1 MKLPRALEP
10 FSSRTYTVL
19 ALAMGM
25 SVFGSGLWAVAM
37 VARVMA
43 LGGSAVDLS
52 LVTAAGAVG
61 MVVFVLI
68 GGVAADRFR
77 LPVILRC
84 VEVVNL
90 VTALSIAVLTW
101 TGTLAL
107 WHLGAAAFAFSGAVG
122 FFYPAYSA
130 ALPRILPP
138 HQLLAANG
146 VEGTARPLLQL
157 AAGPAVGGALTGL
170 ALPGA
175 SVLAIAVCHA
185 VALAFMLRLRL
196 PEGRPAGHDAAGFA
210 TAGHDAADH
219 DDVVDHHDVAGHD
232 AAGHHAAGFDS
243 AGHQAAAHDNAA
255 ASGHAAGPGSMLA
268 QMLDGF
274 RYCVRTPWLLWTLL
288 WAMSAIFMFIGP
300 LEVLV
305 PFLVVDRLGGTVA
318 DYGAMLGLYGI
329 STAVGS
335 SVMASLRMPRK
346 YLTTMI
352 WLWGFGTLP
361 FGLVGMTGSWWV
373 MAAALC
379 VFGATGGA
387 GQVIWGTLLQRR
399 VPGHMLGRISSLDF
413 FVSLLLMPIS
423 MAVAGPVAQVVPPAA
438 IFWGVAVLT
447 PALGVLAVLAGRMH
461 RDQQAHPLE

>member
-1 MKLPRALEP
+1 MTVKLPRALAP
-10 FSSRTYTVL
+10 FSSRAYTVL
-19 ALAMGM
+19 ALAMGV

-37 VARVMA
+37 VARVME

-61 MVVFVLI
+61 MVVFVLV

-77 LPVILRC
+77 LTVILRC
-84 VEVVNL
+84 VEVTNL
-90 VTALSIAVLTW
+90 VTATTIVVLTW
-101 TGTLAL
+101 TDTLAL
-107 WHLGAAAFAFSGAVG
+107 WHLGAAAFVFSGAVG

-130 ALPRILPP
+130 ALPRILPV

-185 VALAFMLRLRL
+185 VALVFMLRLRL
-196 PEGRPAGHDAAGFA
+196 PERGGNDDAQG
-210 TAGHDAADH
+210 
-219 DDVVDHHDVAGHD
+219 
-232 AAGHHAAGFDS
+232 
-243 AGHQAAAHDNAA
+243 
-255 ASGHAAGPGSMLA
+255 ASSSQSSMLRE
-268 QMLDGF
+268 MLEGF
-274 RYCVRTPWLLWTLL
+274 QYCVRTPWLLWTLL
-288 WAMSAIFMFIGP
+288 WAMSAIFMFMGP

-335 SVMASLRMPRK
+335 SVMASLQLPRK

-361 FGLVGMTGSWWV
+361 FGLVGMTDSWWV
-373 MAAALC
+373 MAGALC

-399 VPGHMLGRISSLDF
+399 VPSHMLGRISSLDF

-423 MAVAGPVAQVVPPAA
+423 MAVAGPVSQVVPPEA
-438 IFWGVAVLT
+438 IFWGVALLT
-447 PALGVLAVLAGRMH
+447 PALGVVAVFVGRMH
-461 RDQQAHPLE
+461 RDQAKHPLR

>member
-1 MKLPRALEP
+1 MTVKLPRALAP
-10 FSSRTYTVL
+10 FSSRAYTVL
-19 ALAMGM
+19 ALAMGV

-37 VARVMA
+37 VARVME

-61 MVVFVLI
+61 MVVFVLV

-77 LPVILRC
+77 LTVILRC
-84 VEVVNL
+84 VEVTNL
-90 VTALSIAVLTW
+90 VTATTIVVLTW
-101 TGTLAL
+101 TDTLAL
-107 WHLGAAAFAFSGAVG
+107 WHLGVAAFVFSGAVG

-130 ALPRILPP
+130 ALPRILPV

-175 SVLAIAVCHA
+175 SVLAIAACHA
-185 VALAFMLRLRL
+185 VALVFMIRLRL
-196 PEGRPAGHDAAGFA
+196 PERGGDDAQG
-210 TAGHDAADH
+210 
-219 DDVVDHHDVAGHD
+219 
-232 AAGHHAAGFDS
+232 
-243 AGHQAAAHDNAA
+243 
-255 ASGHAAGPGSMLA
+255 ASSSQSSMLRE
-268 QMLDGF
+268 MLEGF
-274 RYCVRTPWLLWTLL
+274 QYCVRTPWLLWTLL
-288 WAMSAIFMFIGP
+288 WAMSAIFLFMGP

-335 SVMASLRMPRK
+335 SVMASLQLPRK

-361 FGLVGMTGSWWV
+361 FGLVGMTDSWWV
-373 MAAALC
+373 MAGALC

-399 VPGHMLGRISSLDF
+399 VPSHMLGRISSLDF

-423 MAVAGPVAQVVPPAA
+423 MAVAGPVSQVVTPEA
-438 IFWGVAVLT
+438 IFWGVALLT
-447 PALGVLAVLAGRMH
+447 PTLGVVAVLVGRMH
-461 RDQQAHPLE
+461 RDQAEHPLR

>member
-1 MKLPRALEP
+1 MTVKLPRALAP
-10 FSSRTYTVL
+10 FSSRAYTVL
-19 ALAMGM
+19 ALAMGV

-37 VARVMA
+37 VARVME

-61 MVVFVLI
+61 MVVFVLV

-77 LPVILRC
+77 LTVILRC
-84 VEVVNL
+84 VEVTNL
-90 VTALSIAVLTW
+90 VTATTIVVLTW
-101 TGTLAL
+101 TDTLAL
-107 WHLGAAAFAFSGAVG
+107 WHLGVAAFVFSGAVG

-130 ALPRILPP
+130 ALPRILPV

-185 VALAFMLRLRL
+185 VALVFMLRLRL
-196 PEGRPAGHDAAGFA
+196 PERGGDAAQ
-210 TAGHDAADH
+210 D
-219 DDVVDHHDVAGHD
+219 
-232 AAGHHAAGFDS
+232 
-243 AGHQAAAHDNAA
+243 AA
-255 ASGHAAGPGSMLA
+255 ASQSSMLRE
-268 QMLDGF
+268 MLEGF
-274 RYCVRTPWLLWTLL
+274 QYCVRTPWLLWTLL
-288 WAMSAIFMFIGP
+288 WAMSAIFLFMGP

-335 SVMASLRMPRK
+335 SVMASLQLPRK

-361 FGLVGMTGSWWV
+361 FGLVGMTDSWWV
-373 MAAALC
+373 MAGALC

-399 VPGHMLGRISSLDF
+399 VPSHMLGRISSLDF

-423 MAVAGPVAQVVPPAA
+423 MAVAGPVSQVVTPEA
-438 IFWGVAVLT
+438 IFWGVALLT
-447 PALGVLAVLAGRMH
+447 PTLGVVAVLVGRMH
-461 RDQQAHPLE
+461 RDQAEHPLR

>member
-1 MKLPRALEP
+1 MTVKLPRALAP
-10 FSSRTYTVL
+10 FSSRAYTVL
-19 ALAMGM
+19 ALAMGV

-37 VARVMA
+37 VARVME

-61 MVVFVLI
+61 MVVFVLV

-77 LPVILRC
+77 LTVILRC
-84 VEVVNL
+84 VEVTNL
-90 VTALSIAVLTW
+90 LTATTIVVLTW
-101 TGTLAL
+101 TDTLAL
-107 WHLGAAAFAFSGAVG
+107 WHLGVAAFVFSGAVG

-130 ALPRILPP
+130 ALPRVLPV

-185 VALAFMLRLRL
+185 VALVFMLRLRL
-196 PEGRPAGHDAAGFA
+196 PERGGEDAQG
-210 TAGHDAADH
+210 
-219 DDVVDHHDVAGHD
+219 
-232 AAGHHAAGFDS
+232 
-243 AGHQAAAHDNAA
+243 A
-255 ASGHAAGPGSMLA
+255 ASPQSSMLRE
-268 QMLDGF
+268 MLEGF
-274 RYCVRTPWLLWTLL
+274 QYCVRTPWLLWTLL
-288 WAMSAIFMFIGP
+288 WAMTAIFLFMGP

-335 SVMASLRMPRK
+335 SVMASLQLPRK

-361 FGLVGMTGSWWV
+361 FGLVGMTDSWWV
-373 MAAALC
+373 MAGALC

-399 VPGHMLGRISSLDF
+399 VPSHMLGRISSLDF

-423 MAVAGPVAQVVPPAA
+423 MAVAGPVSQVVTPEA
-438 IFWGVAVLT
+438 IFWGVALLT
-447 PALGVLAVLAGRMH
+447 PALGVVAVLVGRMH
-461 RDQQAHPLE
+461 RDQAEHPLR

>member
-1 MKLPRALEP
+1 MTVKLPRALAP
-10 FSSRTYTVL
+10 FSSRAYTVL
-19 ALAMGM
+19 ALAMGV

-37 VARVMA
+37 VARVME

-61 MVVFVLI
+61 MVVFVLV

-77 LPVILRC
+77 LTVILRC
-84 VEVVNL
+84 VEVTNL
-90 VTALSIAVLTW
+90 VTATTIVVLTW
-101 TGTLAL
+101 TDTLAL
-107 WHLGAAAFAFSGAVG
+107 WHLGVAAFVFSGAVG

-130 ALPRILPP
+130 ALPRILPV

-185 VALAFMLRLRL
+185 VALVFMLRLRL
-196 PEGRPAGHDAAGFA
+196 PERGGEDAQG
-210 TAGHDAADH
+210 
-219 DDVVDHHDVAGHD
+219 
-232 AAGHHAAGFDS
+232 
-243 AGHQAAAHDNAA
+243 A
-255 ASGHAAGPGSMLA
+255 ASPQSSMLRE
-268 QMLDGF
+268 MLEGF
-274 RYCVRTPWLLWTLL
+274 QYCVRTPWLLWTLL
-288 WAMSAIFMFIGP
+288 WAMTAIFLFMGP

-335 SVMASLRMPRK
+335 SVMASLQLPRK

-373 MAAALC
+373 MAGALC

-399 VPGHMLGRISSLDF
+399 VPSHMLGRISSLDF

-423 MAVAGPVAQVVPPAA
+423 MAVAGPVSQVVTPEA
-438 IFWGVAVLT
+438 IFWGVALLT
-447 PALGVLAVLAGRMH
+447 PTLGVVAVLVGRMH
-461 RDQQAHPLE
+461 RDQAEHPLR

>member
-1 MKLPRALEP
+1 MTVKLPRALAP
-10 FSSRTYTVL
+10 FSSRAYAVL
-19 ALAMGM
+19 ALAMGV

-37 VARVMA
+37 VARVME

-61 MVVFVLI
+61 MVVFVLV

-77 LPVILRC
+77 LTVILRC
-84 VEVVNL
+84 VEVTNL
-90 VTALSIAVLTW
+90 VTATTIVVLTW
-101 TGTLAL
+101 TDTLAL
-107 WHLGAAAFAFSGAVG
+107 WHLGVAAFVFSGAVG

-130 ALPRILPP
+130 ALPRILPV

-185 VALAFMLRLRL
+185 VALVFMLRLRL
-196 PEGRPAGHDAAGFA
+196 PERGSDDAQG
-210 TAGHDAADH
+210 
-219 DDVVDHHDVAGHD
+219 
-232 AAGHHAAGFDS
+232 
-243 AGHQAAAHDNAA
+243 
-255 ASGHAAGPGSMLA
+255 ASSSQSSMLRE
-268 QMLDGF
+268 MLEGF
-274 RYCVRTPWLLWTLL
+274 QYCVRTPWLLWTLL
-288 WAMSAIFMFIGP
+288 WAMSAIFLFMGP

-335 SVMASLRMPRK
+335 SVMASLQLPRK

-361 FGLVGMTGSWWV
+361 FGLVGMTDSWWV
-373 MAAALC
+373 MAGALC

-399 VPGHMLGRISSLDF
+399 VPSHMLGRISSLDF

-423 MAVAGPVAQVVPPAA
+423 MAVAGPVSQVVPPEA
-438 IFWGVAVLT
+438 IFWGVALLT
-447 PALGVLAVLAGRMH
+447 PALGVVAVFVGRMH
-461 RDQQAHPLE
+461 RDQAEHPLR

>member
-1 MKLPRALEP
+1 MKLPRALAP
-10 FSSRTYTVL
+10 FSSRAYTVL
-19 ALAMGM
+19 ALAMGV

-37 VARVMA
+37 VARVME

-61 MVVFVLI
+61 MVVFVLV

-77 LPVILRC
+77 LTVILRC
-84 VEVVNL
+84 VEVTNL
-90 VTALSIAVLTW
+90 VTATTIVVLTW
-101 TGTLAL
+101 TDTLAL
-107 WHLGAAAFAFSGAVG
+107 WHLGAAAFVFSGAVG

-130 ALPRILPP
+130 ALPRILPV

-185 VALAFMLRLRL
+185 VALVFMLRLRL
-196 PEGRPAGHDAAGFA
+196 PERGGEDAQG
-210 TAGHDAADH
+210 
-219 DDVVDHHDVAGHD
+219 
-232 AAGHHAAGFDS
+232 
-243 AGHQAAAHDNAA
+243 A
-255 ASGHAAGPGSMLA
+255 ASPQSSMLRE
-268 QMLDGF
+268 MLEGF
-274 RYCVRTPWLLWTLL
+274 QYCVRTPWLLWTLL
-288 WAMSAIFMFIGP
+288 WAMTAIFLFMGP

-335 SVMASLRMPRK
+335 SVMASLQLPRK

-361 FGLVGMTGSWWV
+361 FGLVGMTDSWWV
-373 MAAALC
+373 MAGALC

-399 VPGHMLGRISSLDF
+399 VPSHMLGRISSLDF

-423 MAVAGPVAQVVPPAA
+423 MAVAGPVSQVVTPEA
-438 IFWGVAVLT
+438 IFWGVALLT
-447 PALGVLAVLAGRMH
+447 PTLGVVAVLVGRMH
-461 RDQQAHPLE
+461 RDQAEHPLR

>member
-1 MKLPRALEP
+1 MKLPRALAP
-10 FSSRTYTVL
+10 FSSRAYTVL
-19 ALAMGM
+19 ALAMGV

-37 VARVMA
+37 VARVME

-61 MVVFVLI
+61 MVVFVLV

-77 LPVILRC
+77 LTVILRC
-84 VEVVNL
+84 VEVTNL
-90 VTALSIAVLTW
+90 VTATTIVVLTW
-101 TGTLAL
+101 TDTLAL
-107 WHLGAAAFAFSGAVG
+107 WHLGVAAFVFSGAVG

-130 ALPRILPP
+130 ALPRILPV

-185 VALAFMLRLRL
+185 VALVFMLRLRL
-196 PEGRPAGHDAAGFA
+196 PERGGGDDAQG
-210 TAGHDAADH
+210 TG
-219 DDVVDHHDVAGHD
+219 
-232 AAGHHAAGFDS
+232 S
-243 AGHQAAAHDNAA
+243 SQ
-255 ASGHAAGPGSMLA
+255 SSMLRE
-268 QMLDGF
+268 MLEGF
-274 RYCVRTPWLLWTLL
+274 QYCVRTPWLLWTLL
-288 WAMSAIFMFIGP
+288 WAMSAIFMFMGP

-335 SVMASLRMPRK
+335 SVMASLQLPRK
-346 YLTTMI
+346 YLTTMV

-373 MAAALC
+373 MAGALC

-399 VPGHMLGRISSLDF
+399 VPSHMLGRISSLDF

-423 MAVAGPVAQVVPPAA
+423 MAVAGPVSQVVPPEA
-438 IFWGVAVLT
+438 IFWGVALLT
-447 PALGVLAVLAGRMH
+447 PALGVVAVFVGRMH
-461 RDQQAHPLE
+461 RDQAEHPLR

>member
-1 MKLPRALEP
+1 MKLPRALAP
-10 FSSRTYTVL
+10 FSSRAYTVL
-19 ALAMGM
+19 ALAMGV

-37 VARVMA
+37 VARVME

-61 MVVFVLI
+61 MVVFVLV

-77 LPVILRC
+77 LTVILRC
-84 VEVVNL
+84 VEVTNL
-90 VTALSIAVLTW
+90 VTATTIVVLTW
-101 TGTLAL
+101 TDTLAL
-107 WHLGAAAFAFSGAVG
+107 WHLGVAAFVFSGAVG

-130 ALPRILPP
+130 ALPRILPV

-175 SVLAIAVCHA
+175 SVLAIAACHA
-185 VALAFMLRLRL
+185 VALVFMIRLRL
-196 PEGRPAGHDAAGFA
+196 PERGGDDAQG
-210 TAGHDAADH
+210 
-219 DDVVDHHDVAGHD
+219 
-232 AAGHHAAGFDS
+232 
-243 AGHQAAAHDNAA
+243 
-255 ASGHAAGPGSMLA
+255 ASSSQSSMLRE
-268 QMLDGF
+268 MLEGF
-274 RYCVRTPWLLWTLL
+274 QYCVRTPWLLWTLL
-288 WAMSAIFMFIGP
+288 WAMSAIFLFMGP

-335 SVMASLRMPRK
+335 SVMASLQLPRK

-361 FGLVGMTGSWWV
+361 FGLVGMTDSWWV
-373 MAAALC
+373 MAGALC

-399 VPGHMLGRISSLDF
+399 VPSHMLGRISSLDF

-423 MAVAGPVAQVVPPAA
+423 MAVAGPVSQVVPPEA
-438 IFWGVAVLT
+438 IFWGVALLT
-447 PALGVLAVLAGRMH
+447 PALGVVTVFVGRMH
-461 RDQQAHPLE
+461 RDQAEHPLR

>member
-1 MKLPRALEP
+1 MTVKLPRALAP
-10 FSSRTYTVL
+10 FSSRAYTVL
-19 ALAMGM
+19 ALAMGV

-37 VARVMA
+37 VARVME

-61 MVVFVLI
+61 MVVFVLV

-77 LPVILRC
+77 LTVILRC
-84 VEVVNL
+84 VEVTNL
-90 VTALSIAVLTW
+90 VTATTIVVLTW
-101 TGTLAL
+101 TDTLAL
-107 WHLGAAAFAFSGAVG
+107 WHLGAAAFVFSGAVG

-130 ALPRILPP
+130 ALPRILPV

-185 VALAFMLRLRL
+185 VALVFMLRLRL
-196 PEGRPAGHDAAGFA
+196 PERGGEDAQG
-210 TAGHDAADH
+210 
-219 DDVVDHHDVAGHD
+219 
-232 AAGHHAAGFDS
+232 
-243 AGHQAAAHDNAA
+243 A
-255 ASGHAAGPGSMLA
+255 ASPQSSMLRE
-268 QMLDGF
+268 MLEGF
-274 RYCVRTPWLLWTLL
+274 QYCVRTPWLLWTLL
-288 WAMSAIFMFIGP
+288 WAMSAIFMFMGP

-335 SVMASLRMPRK
+335 SVMASLQLPRK

-373 MAAALC
+373 MAGALC

-399 VPGHMLGRISSLDF
+399 VPSHMLGRISSLDF

-423 MAVAGPVAQVVPPAA
+423 MAVAGPVSQVVTPEA
-438 IFWGVAVLT
+438 IFWGVALLT
-447 PALGVLAVLAGRMH
+447 PTLGVVAVLVGRMH
-461 RDQQAHPLE
+461 RDQAEHPLR

>member
-1 MKLPRALEP
+1 MTVKLPRALAP
-10 FSSRTYTVL
+10 FSSRAYTVL
-19 ALAMGM
+19 ALAMGV

-37 VARVMA
+37 VARVME

-61 MVVFVLI
+61 MVVFVLV

-77 LPVILRC
+77 LTVILRC
-84 VEVVNL
+84 VEVTNL
-90 VTALSIAVLTW
+90 VTATTIVVLTW
-101 TGTLAL
+101 TDTLAL
-107 WHLGAAAFAFSGAVG
+107 WHLGVAAFVFSGAVG

-130 ALPRILPP
+130 ALPRILPV

-185 VALAFMLRLRL
+185 VALVFMLRLRL
-196 PEGRPAGHDAAGFA
+196 PERGGEDAQG
-210 TAGHDAADH
+210 
-219 DDVVDHHDVAGHD
+219 
-232 AAGHHAAGFDS
+232 
-243 AGHQAAAHDNAA
+243 AAAPQ
-255 ASGHAAGPGSMLA
+255 SSMLRE
-268 QMLDGF
+268 MLEGF
-274 RYCVRTPWLLWTLL
+274 QYCVRTPWLLWTLL
-288 WAMSAIFMFIGP
+288 WAMTAIFMFMGP

-335 SVMASLRMPRK
+335 SVMASLQLPRK

-373 MAAALC
+373 MAGALC

-399 VPGHMLGRISSLDF
+399 VPSHMLGRISSLDF

-423 MAVAGPVAQVVPPAA
+423 MAVAGPVSQVVPPEA
-438 IFWGVAVLT
+438 IFWGVALLT
-447 PALGVLAVLAGRMH
+447 PALGVVAVFVGRMH
-461 RDQQAHPLE
+461 RDQAKHPLR

>member
-1 MKLPRALEP
+1 MKLPRALAP
-10 FSSRTYTVL
+10 FSSRAYTVL
-19 ALAMGM
+19 ALAMGV

-37 VARVMA
+37 VARVME

-61 MVVFVLI
+61 MVVFVLV

-77 LPVILRC
+77 LTVILRC
-84 VEVVNL
+84 VEVTNL
-90 VTALSIAVLTW
+90 VTATTIVVLTW
-101 TGTLAL
+101 TDTLAL
-107 WHLGAAAFAFSGAVG
+107 WHLGVAAFVFSGAVG

-130 ALPRILPP
+130 ALPRILPV

-185 VALAFMLRLRL
+185 VALVFMLRLRL
-196 PEGRPAGHDAAGFA
+196 PERGGNDDAQG
-210 TAGHDAADH
+210 
-219 DDVVDHHDVAGHD
+219 
-232 AAGHHAAGFDS
+232 
-243 AGHQAAAHDNAA
+243 
-255 ASGHAAGPGSMLA
+255 ASSSQSSMLRE
-268 QMLDGF
+268 MLEGF
-274 RYCVRTPWLLWTLL
+274 QYCVRTPWLLWTLL
-288 WAMSAIFMFIGP
+288 WAMSAIFLFMGP

-335 SVMASLRMPRK
+335 SVMASLQLPRK

-361 FGLVGMTGSWWV
+361 FGLVGMTDSWWV
-373 MAAALC
+373 MAGALC

-399 VPGHMLGRISSLDF
+399 VPSHMLGRISSLDF

-423 MAVAGPVAQVVPPAA
+423 MAVAGPVSQVVPPEA
-438 IFWGVAVLT
+438 IFWGVALLT
-447 PALGVLAVLAGRMH
+447 PALGVVAVLVGRMH
-461 RDQQAHPLE
+461 RDQAEHPLR

>member
-1 MKLPRALEP
+1 
-10 FSSRTYTVL
+10 
-19 ALAMGM
+19 
-25 SVFGSGLWAVAM
+25 
-37 VARVMA
+37 
-43 LGGSAVDLS
+43 
-52 LVTAAGAVG
+52 
-61 MVVFVLI
+61 
-68 GGVAADRFR
+68 
-77 LPVILRC
+77 
-84 VEVVNL
+84 
-90 VTALSIAVLTW
+90 
-101 TGTLAL
+101 
-107 WHLGAAAFAFSGAVG
+107 
-122 FFYPAYSA
+122 
-130 ALPRILPP
+130 
-138 HQLLAANG
+138 
-146 VEGTARPLLQL
+146 
-157 AAGPAVGGALTGL
+157 
-170 ALPGA
+170 
-175 SVLAIAVCHA
+175 
-185 VALAFMLRLRL
+185 
-196 PEGRPAGHDAAGFA
+196 
-210 TAGHDAADH
+210 
-219 DDVVDHHDVAGHD
+219 
-232 AAGHHAAGFDS
+232 
-243 AGHQAAAHDNAA
+243 
-255 ASGHAAGPGSMLA
+255 MLA

-461 RDQQAHPLE
+461 RDQEAHPLG

>member
-1 MKLPRALEP
+1 MTVKLPRALAP
-10 FSSRTYTVL
+10 FSSRAYTVL
-19 ALAMGM
+19 ALAMGV

-37 VARVMA
+37 VARVME

-61 MVVFVLI
+61 MVVFVLV

-77 LPVILRC
+77 LTVILRC
-84 VEVVNL
+84 VEVTNL
-90 VTALSIAVLTW
+90 VTATTIVVLTW
-101 TGTLAL
+101 TDTLAL
-107 WHLGAAAFAFSGAVG
+107 WHLGVAAFVFSGAVG

-130 ALPRILPP
+130 ALPRILPV

-185 VALAFMLRLRL
+185 VALVFMLRLRL
-196 PEGRPAGHDAAGFA
+196 PERGGGDDAQG
-210 TAGHDAADH
+210 TG
-219 DDVVDHHDVAGHD
+219 
-232 AAGHHAAGFDS
+232 S
-243 AGHQAAAHDNAA
+243 SQ
-255 ASGHAAGPGSMLA
+255 SSMLRE
-268 QMLDGF
+268 MLEGF
-274 RYCVRTPWLLWTLL
+274 QYCVRTPWLLWTLL
-288 WAMSAIFMFIGP
+288 WAMSAIFMFMGP

-335 SVMASLRMPRK
+335 SVMASLQLPRK
-346 YLTTMI
+346 YLTTMV

-373 MAAALC
+373 MAGALC

-399 VPGHMLGRISSLDF
+399 VPSHMLGRISSLDF

-423 MAVAGPVAQVVPPAA
+423 MAVAGPVSQVVPPEA
-438 IFWGVAVLT
+438 IFWGVALLT
-447 PALGVLAVLAGRMH
+447 PALGVVAVFVGRMN
-461 RDQQAHPLE
+461 RDQAEHPLR

>member
-1 MKLPRALEP
+1 MP
-10 FSSRTYTVL
+10 FTSPAYTVL
-19 ALAMGM
+19 AVAMGA
-25 SVFGSGLWAVAM
+25 SVFGSGLWAVAL

-52 LVTAAGAVG
+52 LVTGAGALG
-61 MVVFVLI
+61 MVVFVLL
-68 GGVAADRFR
+68 GGVAADRFP

-84 VEVVNL
+84 VEAANL
-90 VTALSIAVLTW
+90 LTATTVFMLTW
-101 TGTLAL
+101 ADALQL
-107 WHLGAAAFAFSGAVG
+107 WHLGVAAFVFSGAVG

-185 VALAFMLRLRL
+185 GAFVLMLRLRL
-196 PEGRPAGHDAAGFA
+196 PARGAGDDAAAAQGHATGPGAGHG
-210 TAGHDAADH
+210 
-219 DDVVDHHDVAGHD
+219 
-232 AAGHHAAGFDS
+232 S
-243 AGHQAAAHDNAA
+243 
-255 ASGHAAGPGSMLA
+255 PGSVLRDV
-268 QMLDGF
+268 LDGF
-274 RYCVRTPWLLWTLL
+274 RYCLRTPWLLWTLL
-288 WAMSAIFMFIGP
+288 WAMSAIFLFIGP

-335 SVMASLRMPRK
+335 SVMASLRLPRN
-346 YLTTMI
+346 YLTTMV
-352 WLWGFGTLP
+352 WLWGLGTLP
-361 FGLVGMTGSWWV
+361 FGLVGSTGSWWV
-373 MAAALC
+373 MAGALC

-399 VPGHMLGRISSLDF
+399 VPARMLGRISSLDF
-413 FVSLLLMPIS
+413 FVSLLLMPVS
-423 MAVAGPVAQVVPPAA
+423 MAAAGPVAQLVPLPVV
-438 IFWGVAVLT
+438 FWVVALLT
-447 PALGVLAVLAGRMH
+447 PALGLGAVVAGGMR
-461 RDQQAHPLE
+461 RDQAAHPLS

>member
-1 MKLPRALEP
+1 MTVKLPRALAP
-10 FSSRTYTVL
+10 FSSRAYTVL
-19 ALAMGM
+19 ALAMGV

-37 VARVMA
+37 VARVME

-61 MVVFVLI
+61 MVVFVLV

-77 LPVILRC
+77 LTVILRC
-84 VEVVNL
+84 VEVTNL
-90 VTALSIAVLTW
+90 VTATTIVVLTW
-101 TGTLAL
+101 TDTLAL
-107 WHLGAAAFAFSGAVG
+107 WHLGAAAFVFSGAVG

-130 ALPRILPP
+130 ALPRILPV

-185 VALAFMLRLRL
+185 VALVFMLRLRL
-196 PEGRPAGHDAAGFA
+196 PERGGEDAQG
-210 TAGHDAADH
+210 
-219 DDVVDHHDVAGHD
+219 
-232 AAGHHAAGFDS
+232 
-243 AGHQAAAHDNAA
+243 A
-255 ASGHAAGPGSMLA
+255 ASPQSSMLRE
-268 QMLDGF
+268 MLEGF
-274 RYCVRTPWLLWTLL
+274 QYCVRTPWLLWTLL
-288 WAMSAIFMFIGP
+288 WAMTAIFLFMGP

-335 SVMASLRMPRK
+335 SVMASLQLPRK

-361 FGLVGMTGSWWV
+361 FGLVGMTDSWWV
-373 MAAALC
+373 MAGALC

-399 VPGHMLGRISSLDF
+399 VPSHMLGRISSLDF

-423 MAVAGPVAQVVPPAA
+423 MAVAGPVSQVVPPEA
-438 IFWGVAVLT
+438 IFWGVALLT
-447 PALGVLAVLAGRMH
+447 PALGVVAVLVGRMH
-461 RDQQAHPLE
+461 RDQAEHPLR

>member
-1 MKLPRALEP
+1 MTVKLPRALAP
-10 FSSRTYTVL
+10 FSSRAYTVL
-19 ALAMGM
+19 ALAMGV

-37 VARVMA
+37 VARVME

-61 MVVFVLI
+61 MVVFVLV

-77 LPVILRC
+77 LTVILRC
-84 VEVVNL
+84 VEVTNL
-90 VTALSIAVLTW
+90 VTATTIVVLTW
-101 TGTLAL
+101 TDTLAL
-107 WHLGAAAFAFSGAVG
+107 WHLGVAAFVFSGAVG

-130 ALPRILPP
+130 ALPRILPV

-185 VALAFMLRLRL
+185 VALVFMLRLRL
-196 PEGRPAGHDAAGFA
+196 PERGDDAAQ
-210 TAGHDAADH
+210 D
-219 DDVVDHHDVAGHD
+219 
-232 AAGHHAAGFDS
+232 
-243 AGHQAAAHDNAA
+243 AA
-255 ASGHAAGPGSMLA
+255 ASQSSMLRE
-268 QMLDGF
+268 MLEGF
-274 RYCVRTPWLLWTLL
+274 QYCVRTPWLLWTLL
-288 WAMSAIFMFIGP
+288 WAMTAIFLFMGP

-335 SVMASLRMPRK
+335 SVMASLQLPRK

-373 MAAALC
+373 MAGALC

-399 VPGHMLGRISSLDF
+399 VPSHMLGRISSLDF

-423 MAVAGPVAQVVPPAA
+423 MAVAGPVSQVVPPEA
-438 IFWGVAVLT
+438 IFWGVALLT
-447 PALGVLAVLAGRMH
+447 PALGVVAVFVGRMH
-461 RDQQAHPLE
+461 RDQAEHPLR

>member
-1 MKLPRALEP
+1 MTVKLPRALAP
-10 FSSRTYTVL
+10 FSSRAYTVL
-19 ALAMGM
+19 ALAMGV

-37 VARVMA
+37 VARVME

-61 MVVFVLI
+61 MVVFVLV

-77 LPVILRC
+77 LTVILRC
-84 VEVVNL
+84 VEVTNL
-90 VTALSIAVLTW
+90 VTATTIVVLTW
-101 TGTLAL
+101 TDTLAL
-107 WHLGAAAFAFSGAVG
+107 WHLGVAAFVFSGAVG

-130 ALPRILPP
+130 ALPRILPV

-185 VALAFMLRLRL
+185 VALVFMLRLRL
-196 PEGRPAGHDAAGFA
+196 PERGGEDAQG
-210 TAGHDAADH
+210 
-219 DDVVDHHDVAGHD
+219 
-232 AAGHHAAGFDS
+232 
-243 AGHQAAAHDNAA
+243 A
-255 ASGHAAGPGSMLA
+255 ASPQSSMLRE
-268 QMLDGF
+268 MLEGF
-274 RYCVRTPWLLWTLL
+274 QYCVRTPWLLWTLL
-288 WAMSAIFMFIGP
+288 WAMTAIFLFMGP

-335 SVMASLRMPRK
+335 SVMASLQLPRK

-361 FGLVGMTGSWWV
+361 FGLVGMTDSWWV
-373 MAAALC
+373 MAGALC

-399 VPGHMLGRISSLDF
+399 VPSHMLGRISSLDF

-423 MAVAGPVAQVVPPAA
+423 MAVAGPVSQVVPPEA
-438 IFWGVAVLT
+438 IFWGVALLT
-447 PALGVLAVLAGRMH
+447 PALGVVAVFVGRMH
-461 RDQQAHPLE
+461 RDQAEHPLR

>member
-1 MKLPRALEP
+1 MTVKLPRALAP
-10 FSSRTYTVL
+10 FSSREYTVL
-19 ALAMGM
+19 ALAMGV

-37 VARVMA
+37 VARVME

-61 MVVFVLI
+61 MVVFVLV

-77 LPVILRC
+77 LTVILRC
-84 VEVVNL
+84 VEVTNL
-90 VTALSIAVLTW
+90 VTATTIVVLTW
-101 TGTLAL
+101 TDTLAL
-107 WHLGAAAFAFSGAVG
+107 WHLGAAAFVFSGAVG

-130 ALPRILPP
+130 ALPRILPV

-185 VALAFMLRLRL
+185 VALVFMLRLRL
-196 PEGRPAGHDAAGFA
+196 PERGGEDAQG
-210 TAGHDAADH
+210 
-219 DDVVDHHDVAGHD
+219 
-232 AAGHHAAGFDS
+232 
-243 AGHQAAAHDNAA
+243 A
-255 ASGHAAGPGSMLA
+255 ASPQSSMLRE
-268 QMLDGF
+268 MLEGF
-274 RYCVRTPWLLWTLL
+274 QYCVRTPWLLWTLL
-288 WAMSAIFMFIGP
+288 WAMTAIFLFMGP

-335 SVMASLRMPRK
+335 SVMASLQLPRK

-361 FGLVGMTGSWWV
+361 FGLVGMTDSWWV
-373 MAAALC
+373 MAGALC

-399 VPGHMLGRISSLDF
+399 VPSHMLGRISSLDF

-423 MAVAGPVAQVVPPAA
+423 MAVAGPVSQVVTPEA
-438 IFWGVAVLT
+438 IFWGVALLT
-447 PALGVLAVLAGRMH
+447 PTLGVVAVLVGRMH
-461 RDQQAHPLE
+461 RDQAEHPLR

>member
-19 ALAMGM
+19 ALAMGV

-196 PEGRPAGHDAAGFA
+196 PEGRPADHDTAAHHVAGHD
-210 TAGHDAADH
+210 TAGHD
-219 DDVVDHHDVAGHD
+219 D
-232 AAGHHAAGFDS
+232 AATP
-243 AGHQAAAHDNAA
+243 
-255 ASGHAAGPGSMLA
+255 GHAAGPGSMLA

-423 MAVAGPVAQVVPPAA
+423 MAVAGPVAQVVPPAV

-461 RDQQAHPLE
+461 RDQEAHPLG

>member
-1 MKLPRALEP
+1 MTVKLPRALAP
-10 FSSRTYTVL
+10 FSSRAYTVL
-19 ALAMGM
+19 ALAMGV

-37 VARVMA
+37 VARVME

-61 MVVFVLI
+61 MVVFVLV

-77 LPVILRC
+77 LTVILRC
-84 VEVVNL
+84 VEVTNL
-90 VTALSIAVLTW
+90 VTATTIVVLTW
-101 TGTLAL
+101 TDTLAL
-107 WHLGAAAFAFSGAVG
+107 WHLGAAAFVFSGAVG

-130 ALPRILPP
+130 ALPRILPV

-185 VALAFMLRLRL
+185 VALVFMLRLRL
-196 PEGRPAGHDAAGFA
+196 PERGGEDAQG
-210 TAGHDAADH
+210 
-219 DDVVDHHDVAGHD
+219 
-232 AAGHHAAGFDS
+232 
-243 AGHQAAAHDNAA
+243 A
-255 ASGHAAGPGSMLA
+255 ASPQSSMLRE
-268 QMLDGF
+268 MLEGF
-274 RYCVRTPWLLWTLL
+274 QYCVRTPWLLWTLL
-288 WAMSAIFMFIGP
+288 WAMTAIFLFMGP

-335 SVMASLRMPRK
+335 SVMASLQLPRK

-352 WLWGFGTLP
+352 
-361 FGLVGMTGSWWV
+361 S
-373 MAAALC
+373 
-379 VFGATGGA
+379 
-387 GQVIWGTLLQRR
+387 
-399 VPGHMLGRISSLDF
+399 
-413 FVSLLLMPIS
+413 VSYTHL
-423 MAVAGPVAQVVPPAA
+423 
-438 IFWGVAVLT
+438 
-447 PALGVLAVLAGRMH
+447 R
-461 RDQQAHPLE
+461 AHETN

>member
-1 MKLPRALEP
+1 MKLPRALAP
-10 FSSRTYTVL
+10 FSSRAYTVL
-19 ALAMGM
+19 ALAMGV

-37 VARVMA
+37 VARVME

-61 MVVFVLI
+61 MVVFVLV

-77 LPVILRC
+77 LTVILRC
-84 VEVVNL
+84 VEVTNL
-90 VTALSIAVLTW
+90 VTATTIVVLTW
-101 TGTLAL
+101 TDTLAL
-107 WHLGAAAFAFSGAVG
+107 WHLGVAAFVFSGAVG

-130 ALPRILPP
+130 ALPRILPV

-175 SVLAIAVCHA
+175 SVLAIAACHA
-185 VALAFMLRLRL
+185 VALVFMIRLRL
-196 PEGRPAGHDAAGFA
+196 PERGGDDAQG
-210 TAGHDAADH
+210 
-219 DDVVDHHDVAGHD
+219 
-232 AAGHHAAGFDS
+232 
-243 AGHQAAAHDNAA
+243 
-255 ASGHAAGPGSMLA
+255 ASSSQSSMLRE
-268 QMLDGF
+268 MLEGF
-274 RYCVRTPWLLWTLL
+274 QYCVRTPWLLWTLL
-288 WAMSAIFMFIGP
+288 WAMSAIFLFMGP

-335 SVMASLRMPRK
+335 SVMASLQLPRK

-361 FGLVGMTGSWWV
+361 FGLVGMTDSWWV
-373 MAAALC
+373 MAGALC

-399 VPGHMLGRISSLDF
+399 VPSHMLGRISSLDF

-423 MAVAGPVAQVVPPAA
+423 MAVAGPVSQVVTPEA
-438 IFWGVAVLT
+438 IFWGVALLT
-447 PALGVLAVLAGRMH
+447 PTLGVVAVLVGRMH
-461 RDQQAHPLE
+461 RDQAEHPLR